1 MKKPIYERILL
12 EAENDAKVIIA
23 EANAEKARILK
34 SGKETIIAQN
44 TAELNAVQ
52 AYNKARVKNFTE
64 RQEKGLVTFQEQ
76 ARQQLVVDIF
86 GEALAKINN
95 LTGKDL
101 LAFIKALI
109 AKEELNGDEVMQV
122 SKRNYKKYAEALSK
136 DGKTLD
142 LLNSANAK
150 YNFTLSKESTHISE
164 GFLLSGKKYDLIF
177 DFKEIV
183 DEYQKKHEQRI
194 YHELFTNE

>member
-86 GEALAKINN
+86 GEVLAKINN

-122 SKRNYKKYAEALSK
+122 SKRNYKKYAEALSR

-150 YNFTLSKESTHISE
+150 YNFTLSKESTHIRE

-194 YHELFTNE
+194 YHELFNNE